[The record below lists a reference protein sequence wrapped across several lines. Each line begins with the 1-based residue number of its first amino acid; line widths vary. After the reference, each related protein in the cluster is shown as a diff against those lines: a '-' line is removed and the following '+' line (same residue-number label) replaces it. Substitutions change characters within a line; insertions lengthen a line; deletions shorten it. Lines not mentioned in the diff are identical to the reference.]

1 MKKVT
6 LVIVTPC
13 TISIF
18 VFFFFKRHLFKEFWV
33 FYRVCQKKLKAFE
46 QKSQTKETKK
56 WKKIASSSL
65 FGIKESTRKKSEL
78 FWDGLYHSVWK
89 SPKMSHF
96 WISRPKAYFS
106 NIWILVSKSNVKWDF
121 LSDFQTLC
129 TPIYLMRLFCVQ
141 FNWSF
146 WLFTRL

>member
-1 MKKVT
+1 MT

-13 TISIF
+13 NFLCFS
-18 VFFFFKRHLFKEFWV
+18 FKRHLFKEFWV

-56 WKKIASSSL
+56 WKKIAASSL

-96 WISRPKAYFS
+96 WISRPKNLLFKYLNFS
-106 NIWILVSKSNVKWDF
+106 QQKW
-121 LSDFQTLC
+121 C
-129 TPIYLMRLFCVQ
+129 KMRLFEWFSNTVLSYISNAT
-141 FNWSF
+141 F
-146 WLFTRL
+146 LRPV